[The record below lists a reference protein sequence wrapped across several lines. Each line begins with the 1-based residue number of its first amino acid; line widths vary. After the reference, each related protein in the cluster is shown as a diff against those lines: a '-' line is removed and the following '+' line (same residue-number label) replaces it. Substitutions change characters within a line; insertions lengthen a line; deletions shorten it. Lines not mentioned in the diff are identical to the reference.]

1 MVPRI
6 LCKDGDLLTQCISG
20 ILENGGEGVIMRKVG
35 SLYEHGRSAAVV
47 KLKVNKKK
55 LVGRGGE
62 KKERGEGEKEER
74 DTSMFIFQLSFRP
87 VFTNYYLKE

>member
-55 LVGRGGE
+55 LVGRGREKGE
-62 KKERGEGEKEER
+62 RRGRERRKR
-74 DTSMFIFQLSFRP
+74 HLDVHISTFISSCF
-87 VFTNYYLKE
+87 Y